1 MGFLDALLGRSKPKA
16 ANLDA
21 LFAVPQAALSL
32 EVSVGQRPTGIGAV
46 CYRANEG
53 AAFATAQDD
62 VQQLLDADGGPAVER
77 TVDQYGFTW
86 LVCRQE
92 PDQLEA
98 LVTELHAVNTA
109 LQDNGFG
116 PSLLCSY
123 VGFGSDDGR
132 RVGLVYLYKRG
143 TFYPFAPLS
152 GEKRDNQLE
161 LQVRGAVTDDVPLE
175 SDLTRWLA
183 IWGAPGL

>member
-1 MGFLDALLGRSKPKA
+1 MGFLDSLLGRSKPTA

-21 LFAVPQAALSL
+21 LFAVPQATLTL
-32 EVSVGQRPTGIGAV
+32 EAGVGLRPTGIGAV

-62 VQQLLDADGGPAVER
+62 VQHLLDADGGPAVER
-77 TVDQYGFTW
+77 TQDAYGFTW

-92 PDQLEA
+92 PDAVEA

-123 VGFGSDDGR
+123 VGFAGADGR
-132 RVGLVYLYKRG
+132 RVALVYLYKRG
-143 TFYPFAPLS
+143 TFYPFAPLP
-152 GEKRDNQLE
+152 GEKRDNALE
-161 LQVRGAVTDDVPLE
+161 LQVRGAVADDVPLE
-175 SDLTRWLA
+175 AKLDRWLA